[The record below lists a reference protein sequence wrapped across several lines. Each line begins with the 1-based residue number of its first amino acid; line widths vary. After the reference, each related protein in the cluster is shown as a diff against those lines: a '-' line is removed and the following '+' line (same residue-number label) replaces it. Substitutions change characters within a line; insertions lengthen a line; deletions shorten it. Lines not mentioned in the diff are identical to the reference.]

1 MAEKVK
7 KEELLKE
14 MEDVKTLISNLEDEY
29 RKANISEKNYQELKE
44 KYSKKLEEI
53 QKKLGAE
60 KEAKEEKPKG
70 ILGKIFGKKGKV
82 GEEKVEVKK
91 TEEKKEIEIGEIEEM
106 TPEVIEKLAQ
116 QVAEEAGVTGS
127 ATETEEKVPE
137 EKTEAPTSIEIE
149 KLKVMID
156 TVREANKT
164 VEESIRGISESIGEL
179 RSMIFQMEGSN
190 REIALKLEKMEDEIA
205 EVKPKEIEKKFNEV
219 NARIEKQNMAIEK
232 LDAISKDLASKI
244 NEVSKILKKVGGIE
258 NLVDI
263 NKEIQKKI
271 EEMKEAI
278 KYTERL
284 AFKTEK
290 VFLDLSKSL
299 SDFVV
304 YKTKQENLEDMTKD
318 ILKLVDELNLK
329 LEGFSTKKDLELV
342 KGDILVIQK
351 QIEEINKVLPAIQTK
366 IPEPIVELKK
376 EKEDIMLFLDSLE
389 DQLKKGIISIGEYE
403 RVKRENLQRLKEID
417 EELKEKWEKIIEAL
431 SKGEVPEVEGK
442 EEVAEEE
449 KKVEE
454 VAETK
459 TKEEESEIKKE
470 EGKKVEMVKKKK
482 TKEIEEKAS
491 EKIEEEK
498 EKPLEVIE
506 EEKTKREEMVNI
518 LKKIKE
524 KLK

>member
-1 MAEKVK
+1 
-7 KEELLKE
+7 
-14 MEDVKTLISNLEDEY
+14 
-29 RKANISEKNYQELKE
+29 
-44 KYSKKLEEI
+44 
-53 QKKLGAE
+53 
-60 KEAKEEKPKG
+60 
-70 ILGKIFGKKGKV
+70 
-82 GEEKVEVKK
+82 
-91 TEEKKEIEIGEIEEM
+91 
-106 TPEVIEKLAQ
+106 
-116 QVAEEAGVTGS
+116 
-127 ATETEEKVPE
+127 
-137 EKTEAPTSIEIE
+137 
-149 KLKVMID
+149 
-156 TVREANKT
+156 
-164 VEESIRGISESIGEL
+164 
-179 RSMIFQMEGSN
+179 
-190 REIALKLEKMEDEIA
+190 
-205 EVKPKEIEKKFNEV
+205 
-219 NARIEKQNMAIEK
+219 
-232 LDAISKDLASKI
+232 
-244 NEVSKILKKVGGIE
+244 
-258 NLVDI
+258 
-263 NKEIQKKI
+263 
-271 EEMKEAI
+271 
-278 KYTERL
+278 
-284 AFKTEK
+284 
-290 VFLDLSKSL
+290 
-299 SDFVV
+299 
-304 YKTKQENLEDMTKD
+304 MTKD

-459 TKEEESEIKKE
+459 TKEEESEIKKGE
-470 EGKKVEMVKKKK
+470 EKPLEAEKTEKIVKKEEEKKVEMVKKKK

-491 EKIEEEK
+491 EKNEEEK
-498 EKPLEVIE
+498 GKPLEAIE